1 MTDKDLTQSRRKL
14 LLVAATAFVPMMIAY
29 GLFFFRARY
38 DSQND
43 HESRRVGSTEH

>member
-14 LLVAATAFVPMMIAY
+14 AARRSHGFRSDDDCLWFV
-29 GLFFFRARY
+29 FFRARY

-43 HESRRVGSTEH
+43 HESRRAGSTEH